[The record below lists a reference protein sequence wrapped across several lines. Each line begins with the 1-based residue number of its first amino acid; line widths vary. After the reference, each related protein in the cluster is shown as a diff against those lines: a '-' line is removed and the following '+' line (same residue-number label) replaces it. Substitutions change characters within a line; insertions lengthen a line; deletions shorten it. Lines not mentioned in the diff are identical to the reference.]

1 MNLCWNL
8 WSCWNN
14 WRWWHGLPD
23 SAFFGTG
30 CLWKKW
36 WKDNI
41 HGLEWIGRNF
51 PGSHSAATRVVR
63 ADAPLLRLLWATG
76 RVPPSC
82 LSVLGSTLELCHQQ
96 THYRYLTCRK
106 EIEDYYRHSLISGL
120 GGLIP
125 EIQRLLT
132 ALAL

>member
-51 PGSHSAATRVVR
+51 PGSHSAATKLFAPTRLCFGFCGQLAACRHRVYQF
-63 ADAPLLRLLWATG
+63 LGQHLNCATS
-76 RVPPSC
+76 RF
-82 LSVLGSTLELCHQQ
+82 
-96 THYRYLTCRK
+96 
-106 EIEDYYRHSLISGL
+106 
-120 GGLIP
+120 
-125 EIQRLLT
+125 
-132 ALAL
+132 